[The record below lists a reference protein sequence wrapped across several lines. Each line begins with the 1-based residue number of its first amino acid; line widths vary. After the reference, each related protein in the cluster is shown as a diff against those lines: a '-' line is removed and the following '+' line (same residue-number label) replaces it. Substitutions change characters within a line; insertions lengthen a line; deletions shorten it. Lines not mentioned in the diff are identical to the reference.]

1 MKRVF
6 KITGLIFLSLVILL
20 FLALL
25 FLPYIVDLNNY
36 REAAARESGRA
47 LNRKV
52 SIGDIRLTTLTGFG
66 IRLKDIKVDEDLL
79 EVGSLKLRLSLLP
92 LLKGRIEFSRII
104 IDKPS
109 LLLKRDREGNWNASQ
124 AAEGDKLKTKKPS
137 EPEGKDDISFKILTA
152 LLVSDLEIK
161 NGKVRLQDV
170 SSKKPVSLLSIKGLN
185 IRARDISLNNPI
197 NIKGTALL
205 DMDNSK
211 PTMIELT
218 GTVGPVG
225 GTMDVKG
232 MPVNIVLKT
241 KDIDLSS
248 YKSFFGLTKDN
259 KLSGHGFGDIIIKG
273 KAWDPAIAGK
283 INLGN
288 LEYSYIFGPADENKK
303 TGRIRLTEIKIPLEM
318 QGRIINL
325 SELNFRLYEGSSK
338 IAIHIDTNKKEPH
351 IMLKPDIASV
361 QLEPL
366 LKDLA
371 LSKINI
377 SGPLSLNASIR
388 AYGMDKD
395 TMLAKAEGDGF
406 FIIKK
411 GMVNGLDLIDVI
423 VNLATLTASK
433 TKRIDKVTEFDEI
446 SGRFRIENGYLKTD
460 DLKLIGSNLSIAVR
474 GAYGL
479 LKGEL
484 NFDVDAKVDDNH
496 VELKITGTTDKPK
509 YVLKTKRIQQNIMK
523 GVVKGLEKGKIDE
536 KDVREI
542 LKNILK

>member
-1 MKRVF
+1 
-6 KITGLIFLSLVILL
+6 
-20 FLALL
+20 
-25 FLPYIVDLNNY
+25 
-36 REAAARESGRA
+36 
-47 LNRKV
+47 
-52 SIGDIRLTTLTGFG
+52 
-66 IRLKDIKVDEDLL
+66 
-79 EVGSLKLRLSLLP
+79 
-92 LLKGRIEFSRII
+92 
-104 IDKPS
+104 
-109 LLLKRDREGNWNASQ
+109 
-124 AAEGDKLKTKKPS
+124 
-137 EPEGKDDISFKILTA
+137 
-152 LLVSDLEIK
+152 
-161 NGKVRLQDV
+161 
-170 SSKKPVSLLSIKGLN
+170 
-185 IRARDISLNNPI
+185 
-197 NIKGTALL
+197 
-205 DMDNSK
+205 MDNSK
-211 PTMIELT
+211 PSKIELT

-225 GTMDVKG
+225 GAIDVKG

-241 KDIDLSS
+241 KDIDLSP
-248 YKSFFGLTKDN
+248 YNSFFGLTKDN

-273 KAWDPAIAGK
+273 KAGDPAIAGK

-325 SELNFRLYEGSSK
+325 SELTFRLYEGSSK

-371 LSKINI
+371 LTKINI
-377 SGPLSLNASIR
+377 SGPLSLNASINT
-388 AYGMDKD
+388 YGMDKD
-395 TMLAKAEGDGF
+395 TMLAKADGDGF

-411 GMVNGLDLIDVI
+411 GRVSDLELIDVI
-423 VNLATLTASK
+423 VNLAAIAASK
-433 TKRIDKVTEFDEI
+433 TRKAGKAAEFDEL
-446 SGRFRIENGYLKTD
+446 SGHFRIEKGYLKTD